1 MVGGLATLTSK
12 GQITLPKEVREQ
24 LQLRPKDQLLV
35 TVQGDRI
42 ILIPIRVRPLTELQG
57 IFHVDRPFPGLQA
70 VREELRYELGRRIA
84 EGEE

>member
-1 MVGGLATLTSK
+1 MSDLATLTTK
-12 GQITLPKEVREQ
+12 GQITLPKDVREQ
-24 LQLRPKDQLLV
+24 LGLRPKDKLLV
-35 TVQGDRI
+35 MVQGGHI
-42 ILIPIRVRPLTELQG
+42 VLIPIRMRPLTELQG

>member
-1 MVGGLATLTSK
+1 MGGFATLTTK

-24 LQLRPKDQLLV
+24 LGLRPKDKLLV

-42 ILIPIRVRPLTELQG
+42 ILIPIRMRPLAELFG
-57 IFHVDRPFPGLQA
+57 ALHVEGPVPDIHEI
-70 VREELRYELGRRIA
+70 REKLYWELGRRIA